1 MSCIKDEYFIQPT
14 INRRKNGDKCE
25 RRSYMRRSDLPVIIG
40 KGMRKGVCAGRS
52 ELMKGGVDLYIVWLN
67 RDIESG
73 GRFTGEDVENVNAV
87 LHFCD
92 KESVKRTVDVLTYI
106 LMKWGDWDA

>member
-1 MSCIKDEYFIQPT
+1 
-14 INRRKNGDKCE
+14 
-25 RRSYMRRSDLPVIIG
+25 MRRFDLPVIIG
-40 KGMRKGVCAGRS
+40 KGMRKGICAGRS

-67 RDIESG
+67 RDIGSG
-73 GRFTGEDVENVNAV
+73 GQFTGEDVDKVNAV

-92 KESVKRTVDVLTYI
+92 KESVKRTVDILTDI

>member
-1 MSCIKDEYFIQPT
+1 
-14 INRRKNGDKCE
+14 
-25 RRSYMRRSDLPVIIG
+25 MRRSELPVIIG

-52 ELMKGGVDLYIVWLN
+52 DLMRGGVDLFIVWLN

-73 GRFTGEDVENVNAV
+73 GRFTGQDIDRVNVI

-92 KESVKRTVDVLTYI
+92 KESVKRTVDVLTEI
-106 LMKWGDWDA
+106 LMKWGEWGA

>member
-1 MSCIKDEYFIQPT
+1 
-14 INRRKNGDKCE
+14 
-25 RRSYMRRSDLPVIIG
+25 MRRSVLPVIIG
-40 KGMRKGVCAGRS
+40 KGMRKGICAGRS

-67 RDIESG
+67 RDIGSG
-73 GRFTGEDVENVNAV
+73 GQFTGEDVYKVNAV

-92 KESVKRTVDVLTYI
+92 KESVKRTVDVLTDI

>member
-1 MSCIKDEYFIQPT
+1 
-14 INRRKNGDKCE
+14 
-25 RRSYMRRSDLPVIIG
+25 MR
-40 KGMRKGVCAGRS
+40 
-52 ELMKGGVDLYIVWLN
+52 GGVDLFIVWLN

-73 GRFTGEDVENVNAV
+73 GRFAGEDVENVNAV

-92 KESVKRTVDVLTYI
+92 KESVKRTVDVLTDI